1 MRRYELLRLAMRS
14 RGMTGKDAG
23 TVTGLS
29 AVSVS
34 ARMTGQQPWSMEEA
48 YANKRYCKFDYLRQ
62 GWRTMKR
69 YYTVTMDDGNVYGI
83 PAEIIADDYAR
94 YRKSVEQE
102 SER

>member
-1 MRRYELLRLAMRS
+1 
-14 RGMTGKDAG
+14 
-23 TVTGLS
+23 
-29 AVSVS
+29 
-34 ARMTGQQPWSMEEA
+34 
-48 YANKRYCKFDYLRQ
+48 
-62 GWRTMKR
+62 MKR